1 MKKLLFLG
9 LMVIITNS
17 LIAQSEQTELAGA
30 LGLTFGMNATSVK
43 DIMGKKGST
52 LREATPEIIT
62 YENVQ
67 IGTKKADLLSFH
79 IVNDKLHTIK
89 ALFISEIE
97 AKTQDIYDDLKNIL
111 ASKYGEP
118 KSYRDFTDP
127 YKNGDGYEMQAVRLG
142 KAAIESYWS
151 FKNDKVIALEIR
163 ALKTEMYV
171 SLVYQDSKLFEEV
184 KAKQGIKNKA
194 DF

>member
-1 MKKLLFLG
+1 MKKLLFLV

-111 ASKYGEP
+111 GSKYGEP

-127 YKNGDGYEMQAVRLG
+127 YKDGDGYEMQAVRLG